1 MILMPD
7 SSMILN
13 ARQNRKQQIMRDI
26 TATGTITVAG
36 ADNEKSETR
45 PSNTK
50 NTTEPTLTEPSSAF
64 VSFILH

>member
-1 MILMPD
+1 MH
-7 SSMILN
+7 
-13 ARQNRKQQIMRDI
+13 DI

-36 ADNEKSETR
+36 ADTEKSETR